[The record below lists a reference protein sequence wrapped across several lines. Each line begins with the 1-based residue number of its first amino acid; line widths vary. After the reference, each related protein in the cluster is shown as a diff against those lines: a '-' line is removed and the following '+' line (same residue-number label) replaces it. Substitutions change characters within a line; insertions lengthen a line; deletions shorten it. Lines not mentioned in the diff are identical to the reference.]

1 MASSSTWAATCE
13 KKDPQV
19 KATEGKHTC
28 VSLGNN
34 TKLMM
39 KFAKVSNAVPRPTRN
54 EARETVVFT
63 HCVTHEAHDQQER
76 RHSCWKDETLIRTRR
91 DNCMRLMTSQKKKG
105 TRKWFT
111 GRYLNFTISG
121 HYCYFKVFLF
131 TSLVIFNFPFFI
143 LFLFTS
149 YLLSLFWAS
158 YQLIIT
164 YPSPLF
170 STSFSPLN
178 LRATLLFTPVVSTSF
193 TGPNLI
199 FFSHTAFS
207 FIRNHLRP
215 QIIPVCYCYPF
226 NHCGTYVFLPSAQT
240 PSAVP

>member
-91 DNCMRLMTSQKKKG
+91 DNCMRLMTSQKKKRD
-105 TRKWFT
+105 TEMIHRK
-111 GRYLNFTISG
+111 I
-121 HYCYFKVFLF
+121 FKFYY
-131 TSLVIFNFPFFI
+131 I
-143 LFLFTS
+143 
-149 YLLSLFWAS
+149 WA
-158 YQLIIT
+158 L
-164 YPSPLF
+164 
-170 STSFSPLN
+170 
-178 LRATLLFTPVVSTSF
+178 LLFQGLSF
-193 TGPNLI
+193 YQ
-199 FFSHTAFS
+199 S
-207 FIRNHLRP
+207 
-215 QIIPVCYCYPF
+215 CY
-226 NHCGTYVFLPSAQT
+226 L
-240 PSAVP
+240 